1 MPLPCDPGAWPGF
14 CYSLRHPE
22 RGALGL
28 TLVPDPFCGHDCGIR
43 NPCRSLAATLSGSDS
58 HAPVS
63 ITGEHSARSCGF
75 RVKKSGVIHPDL
87 EWRGGEAMSDVGVNV
102 GALTVKVVAL
112 QPAGIL
118 ARVVPHQGR
127 PLEVLQELL
136 ATEFAD
142 GEFFGVSGSMGQIS
156 EVAAIQRAL
165 REVAGASRFDAVAAL
180 GGESFLVYILAD
192 GRVVNV
198 LSHNKCAAGSGEFFV
213 QQIGRMGL
221 TIEEAIRR
229 SFLGR
234 VVPLAS
240 RCSVHCKSDI
250 THKLNR
256 NEASPEE
263 ILHTLHDS
271 MAGKVVALLEGSQR
285 ALDRV
290 LVIGGVSR
298 NEAMLSA
305 LRDKLPDTNFVVL
318 PESPWFEAWGSALLV
333 RDEPRDRSPR
343 ISVQPSLGTL
353 PSLSSSAGHVHVIA
367 EPPRQSPPE
376 GPLVLGVDAGST
388 TTKTILLDPS
398 TRAVVA
404 AHYTRTRGD
413 PASATRQC
421 LRALAG
427 DVGNHRVCLVGATGS
442 ARELIGAYLGTCHVY
457 NEISSHAAGA
467 AHFDADVD
475 TIFEIGGQDAKYI
488 SLRHGVPVDYAMNN
502 ACSAGTASLLQPS
515 AHADLP

>member
-1 MPLPCDPGAWPGF
+1 
-14 CYSLRHPE
+14 
-22 RGALGL
+22 
-28 TLVPDPFCGHDCGIR
+28 
-43 NPCRSLAATLSGSDS
+43 
-58 HAPVS
+58 
-63 ITGEHSARSCGF
+63 
-75 RVKKSGVIHPDL
+75 
-87 EWRGGEAMSDVGVNV
+87 MSVVGVNV

-112 QPAGIL
+112 QSAGIL

-127 PLEVLQELL
+127 PLEVFQELL
-136 ATEFAD
+136 ATVFAD

-165 REVAGASRFDAVAAL
+165 CEVAGASKFDAVAAL

-192 GRVVNV
+192 GRVANV

-221 TIEEAIRR
+221 TIEEVIRR

-271 MAGKVVALLEGSQR
+271 MAGKVVALLERGQR

-333 RDEPRDRSPR
+333 RD
-343 ISVQPSLGTL
+343 
-353 PSLSSSAGHVHVIA
+353 
-367 EPPRQSPPE
+367 
-376 GPLVLGVDAGST
+376 
-388 TTKTILLDPS
+388 
-398 TRAVVA
+398 
-404 AHYTRTRGD
+404 D
-413 PASATRQC
+413 PA
-421 LRALAG
+421 
-427 DVGNHRVCLVGATGS
+427 
-442 ARELIGAYLGTCHVY
+442 
-457 NEISSHAAGA
+457 
-467 AHFDADVD
+467 
-475 TIFEIGGQDAKYI
+475 
-488 SLRHGVPVDYAMNN
+488 
-502 ACSAGTASLLQPS
+502 
-515 AHADLP
+515 